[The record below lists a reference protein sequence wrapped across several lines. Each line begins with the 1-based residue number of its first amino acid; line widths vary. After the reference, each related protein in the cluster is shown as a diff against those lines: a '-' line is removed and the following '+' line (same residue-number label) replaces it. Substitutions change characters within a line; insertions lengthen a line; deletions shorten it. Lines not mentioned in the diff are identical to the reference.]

1 MPDLPHELRSS
12 HRDVIETQMDYFLVN
27 RKTDSELMAVLNFL
41 GCESG
46 CAFACAVE
54 KSPCDFFVSVFAK
67 DWSCAAG
74 RESLSERTRSMLS
87 LR

>member
-1 MPDLPHELRSS
+1 M
-12 HRDVIETQMDYFLVN
+12 N
-27 RKTDSELMAVLNFL
+27 RKMDSELMAVLNFL

-54 KSPCDFFVSVFAK
+54 KSPRDFSISVFAE